1 LKKAAVEKLNV
12 AFIFLSI
19 LYNMKITRFFSLS
32 LFFIS
37 LLVVSCTT
45 TTPVVSDTSTPVK
58 EPHFDPMPPPPPT
71 SVLSPLIPMDDRVR
85 TGQLENGLKY
95 FIQKNGKP
103 ENRAELR
110 LAINAGSM
118 QEDEDQLGLA
128 HFVEHMAFNGSKNF
142 KKNELVDYLESVGT
156 RFGPDLN
163 AYTSFDETVYM
174 LQVRTDD
181 QEKMLKG
188 LLVLED
194 WAGGLDFDNTEIDKE
209 RGVVI
214 SEWRSRLSPDQRMQ
228 QKYFPI
234 KYKNSRYATRLPIGS
249 PDIINNA
256 DYDVVKRFY
265 QDWYRPNLMAVIVVG
280 DVDVDQME
288 TEIKA
293 RFSKLTNPKV
303 SRAKEKYDV
312 PGHKETLVSINSDK
326 EASFTRVELMYK
338 HEGKKVWTEMDF
350 RRQLTHSLYN
360 AMLNGRLNELTQ
372 IPEPPFS
379 YAYTGYG
386 GDVGSLATYSSSAF
400 VQEGGAE
407 KGLEGMLA
415 ETKRVVT
422 HGFTS
427 TELARTKTE
436 LIAGIERAVKE
447 ADKMESNRLVGKY
460 IYHFLKGNPAPN
472 MVQREVLYKKF
483 LPSITLEEVNALGKK
498 WVTDENRVVIIT
510 GPEKEETPLPTEAEV
525 LAIFDKVEAM
535 NLAPYEDK
543 VSDAPLLGIDLS
555 PVGIK
560 ESKTIEKVNVT
571 EYTLANGVKVVLKP
585 TDFKNDEI
593 MMRAYSPGGTSLYSD
608 EDYPSASNAA
618 SIINQGG
625 ISTFDLPQLQKKLA
639 GKIVNVSPGIGSMY
653 EYMNGGCSPDDLET
667 MMKLT
672 YLYFTAPR
680 GDEKVV
686 QSFVNKQKS
695 VYKNIFSNPQYWYMD
710 QATKIKYGEHPRL
723 SFPTEASLDKIT
735 LEKVMEVYQDRFADA
750 SDFTFFFVG
759 NFEVEAMKEMTAKY
773 LGNLPN
779 IGRQEN
785 WKDLNF
791 NLNEGL
797 IVKDLVRGAAPK
809 SQIDMTYHGNYSG
822 WTPKEVYKFYMA
834 TELLRIK
841 MRESMRED
849 KGGVYGVG
857 VQGSVFKHPKSK
869 YVINISFN
877 SEPDK
882 VEELIKTGLNDIE
895 TIRKEGVQ
903 ASDLDKVKET
913 RIQGRT
919 KSLKQNG
926 WWMGNIQSVY
936 QDGWNSFDNFSLES
950 YQAIIESVTPAEIQE
965 TIKKYYNTENFIRIV
980 MNPEPTESN

>member
-1 LKKAAVEKLNV
+1 
-12 AFIFLSI
+12 
-19 LYNMKITRFFSLS
+19 MKIIQFFSLS
-32 LFFIS
+32 GLIVIALLFG
-37 LLVVSCTT
+37 CTAT
-45 TTPVVSDTSTPVK
+45 APVVSDSTNTPK
-58 EPHFDPMPPPPPT
+58 KPHFDPAPPPST
-71 SVLSPLIPMDDRVR
+71 AVASPLIPMDERVR
-85 TGQLENGLKY
+85 MGQLDNGLKY

-118 QEDEDQLGLA
+118 QEDDDQLGLA

-142 KKNELVDYLESVGT
+142 KKNELVDYLESVGA

-181 QEKMLKG
+181 QEKMRKG

-194 WAGGLDFDNTEIDKE
+194 WAGGLDFEHTEIDKE

-214 SEWRSRLSPDQRMQ
+214 SEWRSSLSPDQRMQ

-256 DYDVVKRFY
+256 DYAVVKRFY
-265 QDWYRPNLMAVIVVG
+265 QDWYRPDLMAVIVVG
-280 DVDVDQME
+280 DIDVDQME
-288 TEIKA
+288 AEIKA
-293 RFSKLTNPKV
+293 RFSKLTNPKI

-312 PGHKETLVSINSDK
+312 PGHKETLVSINTDK

-338 HEGKKVWTEMDF
+338 HKGKKMRTEMDF

-372 IPEPPFS
+372 SPEPPFS

-400 VQEGGAE
+400 VEEGGAP
-407 KGLEGMLA
+407 KGLEGILI

-447 ADKMESNRLVGKY
+447 ADKMESRRLVGKY
-460 IYHFLKGNPAPN
+460 IYHFLKGNPAPS
-472 MVQREVLYKKF
+472 MTQRAVFYKKY
-483 LPSITLEEVNALGKK
+483 LPTITLEEVNALAAK
-498 WVTDENRVVIIT
+498 WVTDENRVVVIT
-510 GPEKEETPLPTEAEV
+510 GPEKETVPMPTEAEV

-535 NLAPYEDK
+535 TLTPYEDK
-543 VSDAPLLGIDLS
+543 VSDAPLLAVDLQ
-555 PVGIK
+555 PVDIK
-560 ESKTIEKVNVT
+560 DTKTIDQVNIT

-608 EDYPSASNAA
+608 EDYSSATNAA

-667 MMKLT
+667 MMQLT

-680 GDEKVV
+680 ADEAVV
-686 QSFVNKQKS
+686 KSYVNKQKS
-695 VYKNIFSNPQYWYMD
+695 VYKNIFSNPQYWFMD

-723 SFPTEASLDKIT
+723 GFPTEATLDKIT
-735 LEKVMEVYQDRFADA
+735 LDKVMEVYKDRFADA

-759 NFEVEAMKEMTAKY
+759 NFDVEAMKAMTATY

-779 IGRQEN
+779 IGRKEN
-785 WKDLNF
+785 WKDS
-791 NLNEGL
+791 NLYLKEGV

-809 SQIDMTYHGNYSG
+809 SQIDMTFHGDYSG

-857 VQGSVFKHPKSK
+857 VQGSVFKQPRSK

-936 QDGWNSFDNFSLES
+936 QDGWNSFDNFDLNS
-950 YQAIIESVTPAEIQE
+950 YQSIIESITPADIQA
-965 TIKKYYNTENFIRIV
+965 TIKKHYDKENFIKIV
-980 MNPEPTESN
+980 MNPAPAESN